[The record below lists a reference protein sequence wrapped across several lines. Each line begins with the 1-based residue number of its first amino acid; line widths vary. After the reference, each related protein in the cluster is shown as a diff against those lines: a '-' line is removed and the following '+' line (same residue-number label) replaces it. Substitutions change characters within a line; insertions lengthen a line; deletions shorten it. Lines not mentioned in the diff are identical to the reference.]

1 MRLLKHKPQLPN
13 LPPTRRK
20 SQDQSQRKLWWHVKR
35 RRGSPHRTHARVVT
49 DGGEEGEGEP
59 ERSGDIIITF
69 FFFPWKNPIFAVW
82 QRQIGD
88 VNGRRIGGKGRN
100 TQLLSGQN
108 PIFSVWFL
116 GNCRQMDVWMS
127 GWLGGRM
134 DAGTDGWMDFLP
146 IQSLPPSW

>member
-1 MRLLKHKPQLPN
+1 MRLLKHKLQLPN
-13 LPPTRRK
+13 LPPSRRK
-20 SQDQSQRKLWWHVKR
+20 LQDQSQRKLWWHVKR

-59 ERSGDIIITF
+59 ERSGDIIIT